1 MDGCVAGSTPATS
14 DRRLTSDLDARRAHR
29 REEAALNTLSPR
41 EIQSRLRSGATVAE
55 LAEESG
61 MDSSA
66 IERFSGPPLA
76 ERAWVS
82 EQARLCVVRPGT
94 EDLETLVQRD
104 VRGKGDAALVW
115 DAWRR
120 PDGRWTVVAAIG
132 DDSPVSTWLYDPRSR
147 SIQPDDAASLRLASE
162 DVVVPL
168 RSSTSTVSLPR
179 EEAPQSAPAVEKTTE
194 PDASETSA
202 TPAAGDSDAPSQDT
216 EPSEPTPVP
225 SEATRAKSR
234 KGRRASV
241 PRWDEILFGA
251 GQSDA

>member
-1 MDGCVAGSTPATS
+1 
-14 DRRLTSDLDARRAHR
+14 
-29 REEAALNTLSPR
+29 
-41 EIQSRLRSGATVAE
+41 
-55 LAEESG
+55 
-61 MDSSA
+61 MDSSD

-82 EQARLCVVRPGT
+82 EQARMCVVRPGT

-104 VRGKGDAALVW
+104 VRGKGDGALVW

-147 SIQPDDAASLRLASE
+147 SIQPDDAASHRLASE

-179 EEAPQSAPAVEKTTE
+179 KDAHTSTPAVDTTPAAEEPETEATHAADDGDDAPAQDTASSE
-194 PDASETSA
+194 PATVPSETSR
-202 TPAAGDSDAPSQDT
+202 T
-216 EPSEPTPVP
+216 
-225 SEATRAKSR
+225 KSR

>member
-1 MDGCVAGSTPATS
+1 MDGCVAGSTPATR

-41 EIQSRLRSGATVAE
+41 EIQSRIRSGATVAE

-61 MDSSA
+61 MDTAA
-66 IERFSGPPLA
+66 IERFSGPVLA

-82 EQARLCVVRPGT
+82 EQARACVVRPGN
-94 EDLETLVQRD
+94 EDLDTLVQRD
-104 VRGKGDAALVW
+104 VRGKGNVTLVW

-147 SIQPDDAASLRLASE
+147 SVQPEDAASIRLASE

-168 RSSTSTVSLPR
+168 RPTTATVSLPR
-179 EEAPQSAPAVEKTTE
+179 EEAEPAQEEAPTETASA
-194 PDASETSA
+194 DAADIVTP
-202 TPAAGDSDAPSQDT
+202 TPAADSDADSHASEDVEKAPA
-216 EPSEPTPVP
+216 EP
-225 SEATRAKSR
+225 ARAKSR

-251 GQSDA
+251 SQSDA

>member
-1 MDGCVAGSTPATS
+1 MDGYVAGSTPATPS
-14 DRRLTSDLDARRAHR
+14 RRLTSDPDARRAHR
-29 REEAALNTLSPR
+29 RKEAALNTLSPR
-41 EIQSRLRSGATVAE
+41 EIQSRIRSGATVAE

-61 MDSSA
+61 MDAAA
-66 IERFSGPPLA
+66 IERFSGPVLA

-82 EQARLCVVRPGT
+82 EQARACVVRPGN

-104 VRGKGDAALVW
+104 VRGKGDGLVW
-115 DAWRR
+115 DSWRR

-132 DDSPVSTWLYDPRSR
+132 DDSPVSTWVYDARSR
-147 SIQPDDAASLRLASE
+147 SIQPDDAASHRLASE

-168 RSSTSTVSLPR
+168 RPTTSTVSLPR
-179 EEAPQSAPAVEKTTE
+179 DEPEPEPVAASPDVVPSPADDDNAVAQPTHADANDAPDESEKAPAE
-194 PDASETSA
+194 PA
-202 TPAAGDSDAPSQDT
+202 
-216 EPSEPTPVP
+216 
-225 SEATRAKSR
+225 RAKSR